1 MTVPAACIVSQ
12 PSGVALNPLSQTPPD
27 SKKSVKRKAAEALLQ
42 SRSESTSNYSE
53 VADISVKRARL
64 NNAAR
69 VNACT
74 ATHGSNAHQ
83 GNDWCD
89 FDVCLPHL
97 DWSRVALTPA
107 LETETRL
114 LPHSATTPA
123 YSLTDDITVF
133 IIDRASQVPEALQQL
148 KDSMDDCV
156 VSIDLEWKPDYVRD
170 TSKVAL
176 MQLSSSTCCLLIRL
190 CKIGQQIPDA
200 LLKFFR

>member
-1 MTVPAACIVSQ
+1 MTVPAACVVSQ
-12 PSGVALNPLSQTPPD
+12 PSGVALNGLSHTPAD
-27 SKKSVKRKAAEALLQ
+27 GEKSVKRKAAEALLQ
-42 SRSESTSNYSE
+42 SRCENTSSYSE
-53 VADISVKRARL
+53 VADIPVKRARL

-74 ATHGSNAHQ
+74 ATHDSNAQEGH
-83 GNDWCD
+83 DWCD

-107 LETETRL
+107 LETEARL
-114 LPHSATTPA
+114 LPHSVTTAA
-123 YSLTDDITVF
+123 YSLTEDITVF